1 MKPADFFG
9 RIKAGA
15 FYCWRTYR
23 VLPSL
28 AAAQAAHE
36 SGWGESGLTKQ
47 ANNLFGVKG
56 SYQGASI
63 TMRTAEYGPN
73 GKYYINAA
81 FRRYPNWNASIVDY
95 ANNLRRSGYYPASAF
110 QTTNYATQIR
120 LIGRVYAKDPNYAN
134 AIINTIRTYGL
145 DKWDAEAI
153 AGGTGGNFDPSEIA
167 GGSFGGGGGS
177 IYRTFQENYIK
188 KNSSTRPALK
198 LNGVKGI
205 IIHEVKTSATA
216 KSFRNT
222 LDSGYNGHKVGF
234 HIIVDASS
242 AIATVPLNEGV
253 RHANRTG
260 QRLTNEFG
268 DPDTNTISIAMV
280 HKGGEP
286 STNLMRN
293 LVLATAEVARIYNLS
308 ANKVLPGYL
317 MDGVIEPEY
326 WDSNPFA
333 YSSFIAFVE
342 SVKLEGEAAIT
353 NPDFGTPTG
362 GGHDGKVNTQWGTY
376 QYLVDIANA
385 TIRKF
390 PGMRITSGYRA
401 GDSYRHGSRQAI
413 DIAFPA
419 SQNGAAKYKEV
430 ANWVYQTYPTQVA
443 YVITLGQV
451 RDRKGSS
458 GTGSSGKWVR
468 WPDNDHY
475 DHLHIDGLLGAND
488 ISKAGSNI
496 GGLIPAGEG
505 AIQEL
510 IKEGLSWVG
519 KLSYSMTNR
528 NNIRPGGSADCSSF
542 TQYVF
547 RKATNRDIGTNT
559 WAQVVQGQSVSIANM
574 RAGDLVFWEKTYNAP
589 PPTHVGIVISG
600 QGPTAQ
606 VVHCGSKGVQ
616 VIRANSI
623 PNLYRARRMFSD
635 TDFNRSQSSGSS
647 KPKLSTASSYA
658 VQINGPTNAYS
669 QDIGGYSVKRL
680 PTGEV
685 YRVQSVGTNSIK
697 ISSRVGGS
705 ASSSVMRAMGVMR
718 MSSFSIEPEI
728 DENLYEDMWIP
739 IHSTTV
745 SIAEMPNNNA
755 PIGNAI
761 VKIPVK
767 VLDRPTNNGTQIYE
781 GGDMKTFGIDQN
793 VPIYAIENRFG
804 QIDPVKDEWITL
816 AKAYC
821 DTFIELESSLAT
833 DIDFAKGQTI
843 ETQVIG
849 RLSDT
854 SNSESV
860 RHQNGKTAWAH
871 ADLLPI
877 GSVIKLEIP
886 TNPSF
891 NREVVVI
898 SNELDSANGDNI
910 EIYFDNEL
918 ERYDFGTRNAFV
930 SLDRTVSNPEG
941 IVQFLLGE
949 EQDPNIEYDEDGVLF
964 E

>member
-110 QTTNYATQIR
+110 QTTNYATQIS
-120 LIGRVYAKDPNYAN
+120 LIGRVYATDPNYAN

-167 GGSFGGGGGS
+167 GGGFGGGGGS

-333 YSSFIAFVE
+333 YSAFIAFVE

-362 GGHDGKVNTQWGTY
+362 GGH
-376 QYLVDIANA
+376 A
-385 TIRKF
+385 
-390 PGMRITSGYRA
+390 
-401 GDSYRHGSRQAI
+401 
-413 DIAFPA
+413 
-419 SQNGAAKYKEV
+419 
-430 ANWVYQTYPTQVA
+430 
-443 YVITLGQV
+443 
-451 RDRKGSS
+451 
-458 GTGSSGKWVR
+458 
-468 WPDNDHY
+468 
-475 DHLHIDGLLGAND
+475 
-488 ISKAGSNI
+488 

-510 IKEGLSWVG
+510 VKEALYWVG

-600 QGPTAQ
+600 RGPTAQ
-606 VVHCGSKGVQ
+606 VVHCGTSNGTQ
-616 VIRANSI
+616 VIRANDI
-623 PNLYRARRMFSD
+623 PNLYRARRLFSD
-635 TDFNRSQSSGSS
+635 TDYNKSQGSGST
-647 KPKLSTASSYA
+647 KPKLSTASSYT

-669 QDIGGYSVKRL
+669 QDIGGHSVKRL

-705 ASSSVMRAMGVMR
+705 ASSSVMGLMR
-718 MSSFSIEPEI
+718 MSSFSIEPQI
-728 DENLYEDMWIP
+728 NDNLYEDMWIP

-745 SIAEMPNNNA
+745 SIAKIPNNDS

-781 GGDMKTFGIDQN
+781 GGTMKTFGIDQN

-804 QIDPVKDEWITL
+804 QIDPIKEEWITL
-816 AKAYC
+816 ATAYC
-821 DTFIELESSLAT
+821 DTSIELESSLAT

-843 ETQVIG
+843 KTQVIG

-854 SNSESV
+854 SNSESM

-886 TNPSF
+886 TNPSL
-891 NREVVVI
+891 NREVVVV
-898 SNELDSANGDNI
+898 SNELASANGDNI
-910 EIYFDNEL
+910 EIYFDSEL
-918 ERYDFGTRNAFV
+918 ERYNFGTRNAFV
-930 SLDRTVSNPEG
+930 SLNRTVSNPEG

-949 EQDPNIEYDEDGVLF
+949 EQDPNIEYDKDGVLF